1 MSQYRIVRLSKVTG
15 KEEYYVG
22 NERSPYFDSRY
33 EKARTFRSKD
43 IANGALRRMH
53 KSAVNKMMNKDA
65 YKYTPKNYV
74 FFDVSVAKIEEF
86 EINIINV
93 HDPMIQ

>member
-33 EKARTFRSKD
+33 EKARTFKSKNV
-43 IANGALRRMH
+43 ANDALRRMH
-53 KSAVNKMMNKDA
+53 KNTVNEMMIKSA

-74 FFDVSVAKIEEF
+74 LFEVSAAKIEEF
-86 EINIINV
+86 EINVVNV